1 MSVWLAEVWRA
12 WRASARR
19 PGFLLLAAGVLAL
32 GVGASAAV
40 FTLIDEV
47 LLRPLPFADADRLV
61 VVGPLEN
68 GRARHAAPDQYRYAS
83 GTAGLTS
90 IGLMMQLGSPSNI
103 SGNGEPEVVDTMRV
117 DRGMLPTLGVRPVVG
132 RNFTA
137 QEDTP
142 NGPPAVILTYDYWQH
157 RFGGDADVLGRS
169 LQVEGVAHAV
179 VGVLPRGF
187 AVPGARGD
195 ILLPLALPANSG
207 DGSNYLIIAR
217 RDAAASVE
225 RVATEIDTR
234 LHAAYVSLGET
245 YWVHWHFG
253 ATDLGEVLHAQS
265 RPVLTMFLASATLL
279 LLIALVNLT
288 NLMLLRALSRTHDLA
303 VRGALGAPTL
313 RLALPTLA
321 EGLLVGIVGSLLGIG
336 LAMLGV
342 ALLQGIVPVEWTSGN
357 QFRVGGPV
365 CLVALLL
372 GIGGALLAAALG
384 VRRGRAAGSV
394 DALREGGRLGA
405 GRASGRLGRILV
417 MAQVAMATALLAG
430 AGLFLHT
437 LYDLSQVP
445 LGFSTQNILTFEL
458 GPVKSRYPDSQAVQA
473 LSRRLVERL
482 RGVPGVRIATGG
494 TNLPAGDVMGQF
506 NTNLA
511 LPGKEQFDAQYRGI
525 DESFFATFDIRL
537 REGRGIQ
544 TGDVRGGEPVAVVSK
559 ALAMRRFGGHALGQR
574 LEVGVGKGQV
584 TVRIVGVVGDTL
596 QFGPAGEVPEILYV
610 PLAQMPDDM
619 LRVFRGFE
627 PMRFALKTN
636 GDPESYRAAVR
647 AAVAETAPAQP
658 IANVTTMARITRAT
672 TADIHTNLVVIG
684 VFAGLAL
691 LLAVAGLYAVMAVAV
706 ASRER
711 EFGVRLALGEPTR
724 RLMAGVLRAGMI
736 QIAIGLAFGIGMA
749 LASSQLTRAVLVDI
763 GRDALDPIALAVV
776 CVLLASA
783 GLLACLPSAWRASR
797 TPPMRALRGD

>member
-1 MSVWLAEVWRA
+1 MSVWLAEAWRS
-12 WRASARR
+12 WRASGRR

-40 FTLIDEV
+40 FTLIDQV
-47 LLRPLPFADADRLV
+47 LLRPLPFADAGRLL
-61 VVGPLEN
+61 VVGPIEN
-68 GRARHAAPDQYRYAS
+68 GRARHAAPDQYRYAA

-90 IGLMMQLGSPSNI
+90 IGLMLQLGAPSNI
-103 SGNGEPEVVDTMRV
+103 SGDGEPEVVDTMRV
-117 DRGMLPTLGVRPVVG
+117 DRGMLPTLGVRPILG
-132 RNFTA
+132 RSFTA

-142 NGPPAVILTYDYWQH
+142 NGPPVVILTYAYWQH
-157 RFGGDADVLGRS
+157 RFAGDTGVLGRS
-169 LQVEGVAHAV
+169 LQVEGIAHAI

-195 ILLPLALPANSG
+195 ILLPLALPANHA

-217 RDAAASVE
+217 RDAAYAADSI
-225 RVATEIDTR
+225 AAAIDAR
-234 LHAAYVSLGET
+234 LHAAYASVGDT
-245 YWVHWHFG
+245 YWIHWHFG
-253 ATDLGEVLHAQS
+253 ATDLGEVLHARS
-265 RPVLTMFLASATLL
+265 RPVLGMFLASATLL

-313 RLALPTLA
+313 RLVLPTLA
-321 EGLLVGIVGSLLGIG
+321 EGLLVGIVGSVLGIG

-342 ALLQGIVPVEWTSGN
+342 MLLQGIVPLEWTEDR
-357 QFRVGGPV
+357 FTVGAPV
-365 CLVALLL
+365 CVAAFLL
-372 GIGGALLAAALG
+372 GIGGASLAAVLG
-384 VRRGRAAGSV
+384 VRRARAEGSI

-417 MAQVAMATALLAG
+417 MAQVAMATALLAA
-430 AGLFLHT
+430 AGVFLHT

-445 LGFSTQNILTFEL
+445 LGFGTQGVLTFEL
-458 GPVKSRYPDSQAVQA
+458 GPVKSRYPDAQAVQV
-473 LSRRLVERL
+473 LSARLTERL
-482 RGVPGVRIATGG
+482 HGIPGVRMATGG
-494 TNLPAGDVMGQF
+494 TNLPAGDIMGQF

-511 LPGKEQFDAQYRGI
+511 LPGKEQFNAQYRGI
-525 DESFFATFDIRL
+525 DENFFATFDIPL

-544 TGDVRGGEPVAVVSK
+544 TGDVRGGEPVAVVSQ
-559 ALAMRRFGGHALGQR
+559 ALASRRFGGRAVGQR
-574 LEVGVGKGQV
+574 IDVGVGKGKV
-584 TVRIVGVVGDTL
+584 TARIVGVVGDTL

-619 LRVFRGFE
+619 LQVFRGFE
-627 PMRFALKTN
+627 PMRFALNTR
-636 GDPESYRAAVR
+636 GDPESYRAAVH
-647 AAVAETAPAQP
+647 AAVAEIAPAQP
-658 IANVTTMARITRAT
+658 IANITTMTRIVRAT

-724 RLMAGVLRAGMI
+724 RLMLGVLRAGLA
-736 QIAIGLAFGIGMA
+736 QIGIGLAFGVAMA
-749 LASSQLTRAVLVDI
+749 LASSQLTRAMLLDI
-763 GRDALDPIALAVV
+763 GRDALDPVALVAV
-776 CVLLASA
+776 CSLLTVA